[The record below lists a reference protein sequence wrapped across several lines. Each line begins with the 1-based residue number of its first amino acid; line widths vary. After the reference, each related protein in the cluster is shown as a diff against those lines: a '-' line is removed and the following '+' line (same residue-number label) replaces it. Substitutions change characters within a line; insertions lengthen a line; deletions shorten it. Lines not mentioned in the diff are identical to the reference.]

1 MAASLPNPKGGFA
14 LVSVLWG
21 VAVLSL
27 IAAAVLSSSVL
38 SSKFQKRIT
47 MDALGSALA
56 DAGIARAC
64 LALLDER
71 FANRWRTDGGVQKLD
86 FAGHEVQ
93 VTIQDELGRIDLNA
107 ADFEILRHLL
117 ISVGVDASA
126 SEELANRVL
135 DWRESDDLHRTRG
148 FNAASPQGVWRP
160 RHGPYQSVDE
170 LLLVQGV
177 TAELFA
183 AISPALTVFSQKANV
198 DPSVAPASVL
208 SALPGMDEGRAADIL
223 AERERLGGPSSSSLS
238 RVGRAFAIRAE
249 VEIGTRR
256 FVRSTTIRLTPKG
269 NSPCL
274 VLSRD

>member
-1 MAASLPNPKGGFA
+1 MAASPPKLKGGFA

-27 IAAAVLSSSVL
+27 ISAAVLSSSVL
-38 SSKFQKRIT
+38 SSTFQKRIA

-71 FANRWRTDGGVQKLD
+71 TANRWRTDGGIQKFA
-86 FAGHEVQ
+86 FAGHEVL
-93 VTIQDELGRIDLNA
+93 VAIQDELGRIDLNA
-107 ADFEILRHLL
+107 ADFEVLRHLL
-117 ISVGVDASA
+117 VSAGVDASA
-126 SEELANRVL
+126 SEELANRIL
-135 DWRESDDLHRTRG
+135 DWRESDGLLRRG
-148 FNAASPQGVWRP
+148 NADIASPYDVWRP
-160 RHGPYQSVDE
+160 RHGPFQSVDE

-177 TAELFA
+177 TADLFA
-183 AISPALTVFSQKANV
+183 VLSPALTVFSGKANV

-223 AERERLGGPSSSSLS
+223 AERERLGGPSSSSLAL
-238 RVGRAFAIRAE
+238 VGRTFAIRAE

-256 FVRSTTIRLTPKG
+256 FVRSATIRLTPKG